1 MNILVETKIGIIP
14 LPIEVTKLGS
24 DSMEKL
30 EEAILESYNWLIANV
45 KKRQE
50 AGEHINDMQVQQE
63 IVDTLQTAT
72 NAFIRRLKHKDTPLL
87 LVPNAG
93 LTD

>member
-1 MNILVETKIGIIP
+1 MNILIETKIGIIP
-14 LPIEVTKLGS
+14 LPIEITKLGS

-30 EEAILESYNWLIANV
+30 EDALLESYNFLIKDV

-50 AGEHINDMQVQQE
+50 AGEHLNDMLIQQE

-72 NAFIRRLKHKDTPLL
+72 NAFLIRLKNKDTPLL
-87 LVPNAG
+87 LVP
-93 LTD
+93 TK